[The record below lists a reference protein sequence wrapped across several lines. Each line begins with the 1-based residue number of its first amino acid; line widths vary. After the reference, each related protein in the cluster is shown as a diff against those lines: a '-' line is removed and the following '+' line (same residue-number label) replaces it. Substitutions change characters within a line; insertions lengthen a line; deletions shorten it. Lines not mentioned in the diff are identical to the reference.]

1 MSEVLVVDRQFLIDN
16 KGKIYRFITNNE
28 TSTFFTSNMCT
39 AIFITRLY
47 KFNYSEDS
55 ILETAKKFNMII
67 NIMIKTY
74 SESVV
79 ELPVKDEFLTLLNN
93 IYTTINHYIE
103 NNS

>member
-1 MSEVLVVDRQFLIDN
+1 
-16 KGKIYRFITNNE
+16 
-28 TSTFFTSNMCT
+28 
-39 AIFITRLY
+39 
-47 KFNYSEDS
+47 
-55 ILETAKKFNMII
+55 MII